1 MQKAAIVILNYNGE
15 EMLRKFLPSVVNHSF
30 YPVIVVDNASQDN
43 SLGFVKDKYKQIRL
57 IELKEN
63 SGYVGGYN
71 QALNQIKGEF
81 EYYILLNSDIE
92 VSSGWDA
99 ILIDWL
105 HSHPDFAALQPK
117 ILSYQNPEYFD
128 YAGAGGGF
136 LDRLGYPY
144 CRGRIFSS
152 IERDS
157 GQYDDTIEVDW
168 SSGACMVIRASCF
181 HDLGGFDD
189 RFFAHMEEIDI
200 CWRFKRAGYKIG
212 YTGSVEIWHV
222 GGATLSRTNP
232 FKTFLNF
239 RNNLLMLH
247 NNLNKKRFVF
257 IYIFRVILD
266 LLASISFLFGGNM
279 ADSKAVFR
287 AHWEFHKLKKKKR
300 PGPLAPKLP
309 IKDYEPSRRAILW
322 AYYIR
327 GRKKFT
333 EL

>member
-15 EMLRKFLPSVVNHSF
+15 EMLRTFLPSVVEHSLF
-30 YPVIVVDNASQDN
+30 PIVVVDNASQDG
-43 SLGFVKDKYKQIRL
+43 SIGFLKNEYQYIRL

-71 QALNQIKGEF
+71 QALNQLKGEF
-81 EYYILLNSDIE
+81 EFYILLNSDIK
-92 VSSGWDA
+92 VSPRWDVV
-99 ILIDWL
+99 LIEWMEE
-105 HSHPDFAALQPK
+105 HPDFAALQPK

-136 LDRLGYPY
+136 IDSLGYPY
-144 CRGRIFSS
+144 CRGRLFSS
-152 IERDS
+152 IEKDFN
-157 GQYDDTIEVDW
+157 QYDDSIEVDW
-168 SSGACMVIRASCF
+168 SSGACMVLHASRF
-181 HDLGGFDD
+181 HIIGGFDD

-212 YTGSVEIWHV
+212 YLGSVGIWHV

-247 NNLNKKRFVF
+247 NNLNKGRFVF
-257 IYIFRVILD
+257 IYFIRIVLDILAA
-266 LLASISFLFGGNM
+266 ASFSLGGST
-279 ADSKAVFR
+279 ADSKAVCR
-287 AHWEFHKLKKKKR
+287 AHWEFHKVKKKKKHD
-300 PGPLAPKLP
+300 PLAPILP
-309 IKDYEPSRRAILW
+309 VKEYKPSRKAILW
-322 AYYIR
+322 DYYVR
-327 GRKKFT
+327 GRKKFG